1 MIKFLTLFILDF
13 FDYFHKKKI
22 FKFLKRNNISNL
34 DILLDVGA
42 HKGESII
49 SFGKNLNIKK
59 IYSFEASQ
67 ISFKI
72 LSKKIK
78 DIKFKFPEMKI
89 IIENI
94 ALGSSDKKIKIKHFN
109 ESSSSTINK
118 INIDS
123 NYFKKKKKF
132 LYGSKVSKYYKEF
145 KVKQITLDNYLELK
159 GINKVDFIKIDTEGY
174 EFEIL
179 NGLKKN
185 IKHVKVIL
193 FEHHYHDMIRKNYNF
208 SDIHMFL
215 KENNFDQ
222 IYKSKMPF
230 RKTFEYI
237 YKNKCY

>member
-1 MIKFLTLFILDF
+1 MIKFLTLFILNF

-49 SFGKNLNIKK
+49 SFSKNLNIKK

>member
-215 KENNFDQ
+215 KENNFVQ

>member
-1 MIKFLTLFILDF
+1 MIKFLTLFILNF

-49 SFGKNLNIKK
+49 SFSKNLNIKK

-132 LYGSKVSKYYKEF
+132 LYGSEVSKYYKEF
-145 KVKQITLDNYLELK
+145 KIKQITLDNYLKLK

-215 KENNFDQ
+215 KENNSST
-222 IYKSKMPF
+222 KSNQK
-230 RKTFEYI
+230 
-237 YKNKCY
+237 

>member
-185 IKHVKVIL
+185 IKHVNVIL
-193 FEHHYHDMIRKNYNF
+193 FEHHYHDMIKKNYNF

>member
-1 MIKFLTLFILDF
+1 MIKFLTLFILNF

-49 SFGKNLNIKK
+49 SFSKNLNIKK

-132 LYGSKVSKYYKEF
+132 LYGSEVSKYYKEF
-145 KVKQITLDNYLELK
+145 KIKQITLDNYLKLK

>member
-1 MIKFLTLFILDF
+1 MIKFLTLFILNF

-49 SFGKNLNIKK
+49 SFSKNLNIKK

-132 LYGSKVSKYYKEF
+132 LYGSEVSKYYKEF
-145 KVKQITLDNYLELK
+145 KIKQITLDNYLKLK

-185 IKHVKVIL
+185 IKHVNVIL
-193 FEHHYHDMIRKNYNF
+193 FEHHYHDMIKKNYNF

>member
-49 SFGKNLNIKK
+49 SFGKNLSIKK

>member
-1 MIKFLTLFILDF
+1 MIKFLTLFVLDI

-22 FKFLKRNNISNL
+22 FKFLKKSNISNF
-34 DILLDVGA
+34 DILFDVGA

-49 SFGKNLNIKK
+49 SFGKNLNIKN

-67 ISFKI
+67 ISFEI

-78 DIKFKFPEMKI
+78 DIQSKFPKMKI

-118 INIDS
+118 INVDS
-123 NYFKKKKKF
+123 NYFKKKQKF
-132 LYGSKVSKYYKEF
+132 LYGSEVSKYYKEF
-145 KVKQITLDNYLELK
+145 IVKQITLDNYLELK
-159 GINKVDFIKIDTEGY
+159 SIDKVDFIKIDTEGY

-185 IKHVKVIL
+185 IKHVKIIL
-193 FEHHYHDMIRKNYNF
+193 FEHHYHDMIRKNYSF

-215 KENNFDQ
+215 KENNFEQ
-222 IYKSKMPF
+222 IYKLKMPF

>member
-1 MIKFLTLFILDF
+1 MIKFLTLFILNF
-13 FDYFHKKKI
+13 FYYFHKKKI

-49 SFGKNLNIKK
+49 SFSKNLNIKK

-132 LYGSKVSKYYKEF
+132 LYGSEVSKYYKEF
-145 KVKQITLDNYLELK
+145 KIKQITLDNYLKLK

-185 IKHVKVIL
+185 IKHVNVIL
-193 FEHHYHDMIRKNYNF
+193 FEHHYHDMIKKNYNF